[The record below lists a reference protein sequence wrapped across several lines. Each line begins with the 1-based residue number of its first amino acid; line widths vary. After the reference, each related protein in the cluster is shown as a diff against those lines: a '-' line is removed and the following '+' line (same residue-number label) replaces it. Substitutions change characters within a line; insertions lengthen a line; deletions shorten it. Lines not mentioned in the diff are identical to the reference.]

1 MKIKIFLM
9 SMFII
14 SYLFL
19 GIITYGEH
27 TYLLPL
33 MLLSS
38 FIITYLFAKKY
49 NKVKSILLFLNI
61 PYVLIVFLTS
71 LIGNDFSRSLC
82 YILFV
87 PIISFLGYLY
97 LNKKKVYIPVLSLI
111 LIYFVSFILNPNLYS
126 VYKNNKSEKNIIFP
140 KTIFFDKNKNE
151 VILKKDKIIILDFWS
166 TSCTICF
173 KKFPNLEDVYNK
185 YINNS
190 NIEIYAVNVP
200 EKNDVFN
207 RTIRILDSIGYK
219 FPKLYAK
226 SAKEIENSLHIN
238 SFPHLII
245 IKNGKIRYDGIL
257 ETDKNVRFYSVESEI
272 EKLLNEKE

>member
-1 MKIKIFLM
+1 
-9 SMFII
+9 
-14 SYLFL
+14 
-19 GIITYGEH
+19 
-27 TYLLPL
+27 

-38 FIITYLFAKKY
+38 FIITYLFTKKY

-61 PYVLIVFLTS
+61 PYVLVVFLTS

-87 PIISFLGYLY
+87 PISSYLGYLY
-97 LNKKKVYIPVLSLI
+97 LNQKKAYIPIISFV

-126 VYKNNKSEKNIIFP
+126 IYKNNKSEKNITFP
-140 KTIFFDKNKNE
+140 KTILFDKNKNE
-151 VILKKDKIIILDFWS
+151 VLLKKDKIIILDFWS
-166 TSCTICF
+166 TSCAICF
-173 KKFPNLEDVYNK
+173 KKFPDLEDIYNK

-200 EKNDVFN
+200 EKNDTFN

-226 SAKEIENSLHIN
+226 SAKEIENSLQVN

-245 IKNGKIRYDGIL
+245 IKNGKIRYDGML
-257 ETDKNVRFYSVESEI
+257 ETDKNVRFYSIESQI
-272 EKLLNEKE
+272 GKLLSEKE